1 MKTFKDLIF
10 ENYFIL
16 YPKAKKAREFFD
28 NDFGISVLFGDIF
41 NSNGID
47 NYEICVLLFGNPYH
61 EIKIPNNGSG
71 VSAEQIS
78 EFMIKLQKIK

>member
-1 MKTFKDLIF
+1 MKNFKDLIF

-16 YPKAKKAREFFD
+16 YPKAKKAREFFN
-28 NDFGISVLFGDIF
+28 NDFGISVLLGDIF

-47 NYEICVLLFGNPYH
+47 NYEICVLYFGNPYYQ
-61 EIKIPNNGSG
+61 IQIPNNGSG

-78 EFMIKLQKIK
+78 EFIIKLQKMK